1 MSEILV
7 VDDEP
12 GIRDLLREILEDEGY
27 EVRLAENG
35 EQARA
40 AREAKAPDLILLDI
54 WMPDVDGL
62 SLLREWSSNGQLTM
76 PVVMMSGHGTIHT
89 AVEATR
95 LGATDFLEKPVPYQK
110 LLMTVKKALSSRP
123 VPAALPVSLEWL
135 GNGEVVR
142 HLAQRLRQAANSGSV
157 ILLAGETGVGLE
169 ACARY
174 LHNSNQP
181 WLAPEDMSVLA
192 DRPLDW
198 LNQAKGGLLFLREVG
213 KLAPLQQK
221 GLLLLLNRRGEY
233 GVTVICASSENLAQL
248 AAEGHYSRDLYNAL
262 VQVAV
267 RIPPL
272 REHREDIPMLALTL
286 LKEVVA
292 QQNLQE
298 CRFTE
303 AALARMAKH
312 DWPGN
317 LDELRSVV
325 HNLAVTGLDTIID
338 QVEVEAVIGSK
349 IQPDAGVLTSL
360 FDLPLKEARDAFEKA
375 YLEATL
381 AECGGSMTKVAERSG
396 LERTHLYR
404 KLKQLGI
411 KSPSRNDNG

>member
-40 AREAKAPDLILLDI
+40 ARQAKAPDLVLLDI

-62 SLLREWSSNGQLTM
+62 SLLREWSTNGQLTM
-76 PVVMMSGHGTIHT
+76 PVVMMSGHGTVHT

-95 LGATDFLEKPVPYQK
+95 LGASDFLEKPVPYKK
-110 LLMTVKKALSSRP
+110 LLMTVEQALTSRP
-123 VPAALPVSLEWL
+123 VSVAPPASLEWL
-135 GNGEVVR
+135 GSSEVVR
-142 HLAQRLRQAANSGSV
+142 LLAQRLRQAASSGST
-157 ILLAGETGVGLE
+157 LLLTGEPGVGAE

-174 LHNSNQP
+174 LHNPSQP
-181 WLAPEDMSVLA
+181 WLAPDDLSILA
-192 DRPLDW
+192 ERPMDW

-221 GLLLLLNRRGEY
+221 GLQLLLNRRGEF
-233 GVTVICASSENLAQL
+233 GVTVICASTENLAKL
-248 AAEGHYSRDLYNAL
+248 AGEGLYSRDLYNTLA
-262 VQVAV
+262 QVAV

-272 REHREDIPMLALTL
+272 REHREDIPALAMSALR
-286 LKEVVA
+286 EVMS
-292 QQNLQE
+292 QQNLDE
-298 CRFTE
+298 CHFSE
-303 AALARMAKH
+303 AALERLAKH
-312 DWPGN
+312 DWRGN

-325 HNLAVTGLDTIID
+325 HNLAVTALDTVIEKH
-338 QVEVEAVIGSK
+338 EVEALLGNK
-349 IQPDAGVLTSL
+349 IQPDAGVLSGL
-360 FDLPLKEARDAFEKA
+360 FSLPLKEARDAFEKA
-375 YLEATL
+375 YLESVL
-381 AECGGSMTKVAERSG
+381 AECNGSMTRVAERSG

-404 KLKQLGI
+404 KLKQLGV
-411 KSPSRNDNG
+411 KSASRNDNH

>member
-12 GIRDLLREILEDEGY
+12 GIRDLLREILEEEGY

-40 AREAKAPDLILLDI
+40 ARQEKAPDLVLLDI

-62 SLLREWSSNGQLTM
+62 SLLREWSTNGQLTM

-95 LGATDFLEKPVPYQK
+95 LGASDFLEKPVPYKK
-110 LLMTVKKALSSRP
+110 LLMTVEKVLTSRQAP
-123 VPAALPVSLEWL
+123 VAPPASLEGL
-135 GNGEVVR
+135 GNSEPIR
-142 HLAQRLRQAANSGSV
+142 LLTQRLRQAASSGST
-157 ILLAGETGVGLE
+157 LLITGEPGVGAE
-169 ACARY
+169 ACARF
-174 LHNSNQP
+174 LHNPNQP
-181 WLAPEDMSVLA
+181 WLAPEEMSVLA

-198 LNQAKGGLLFLREVG
+198 LSQAKGGLLFLREVG

-221 GLLLLLNRRGEY
+221 GLLLLLNRRNEY
-233 GVTVICASSENLAQL
+233 GVTVVCASSENLASL
-248 AAEGHYSRDLYNAL
+248 AAEGRYSRDLYNTLA
-262 VQVAV
+262 QVAV

-272 REHREDIPMLALTL
+272 RERRQDIPGLAVAALRD
-286 LKEVVA
+286 VVA
-292 QQNLQE
+292 QRNLNN
-298 CRFTE
+298 CHFSE
-303 AALARMAKH
+303 AALERLAKH
-312 DWPGN
+312 DWRGN

-325 HNLAVTGLDTIID
+325 NNLAVTALDTVID
-338 QVEVEAVIGSK
+338 QNEIDALLGSK
-349 IQPDAGVLTSL
+349 IQPDTGALGAL
-360 FDLPLKEARDAFEKA
+360 FNLPLKEARDAFEKA
-375 YLEATL
+375 YLESVL

-404 KLKQLGI
+404 KLKQLGV
-411 KSPSRNDNG
+411 KSTVRTDNS